1 MTEKK
6 VLIVEDDS
14 RSMKL
19 TRDALQASGY
29 ETEEATSAEDALA
42 KISTSRPDLAVIDIR
57 LPGMDGVELALI
69 LKSDPANEYTPL
81 IAVTAHAMQGEK
93 ERILR
98 AGFRAYLS
106 KPLRFS
112 ELVSTVGGL
121 LSED

>member
-69 LKSDPANEYTPL
+69 LKSDPANEHVPL
-81 IAVTAHAMQGEK
+81 IAVTAYAMPGEK
-93 ERILR
+93 EQILR

>member
-29 ETEEATSAEDALA
+29 ETEEVTSAEDALA
-42 KISTSRPDLAVIDIR
+42 KISTSRPDLAVIDIQ

-69 LKSDPANEYTPL
+69 LKSDPANEPIPL
-81 IAVTAHAMQGEK
+81 IAVTAHAMPGEK

-121 LSED
+121 LGED

>member
-69 LKSDPANEYTPL
+69 LKSDPANEYIPL
-81 IAVTAHAMQGEK
+81 IAVTAHAMPGEK

-121 LSED
+121 LGED

>member
-57 LPGMDGVELALI
+57 LPGMDGVGLALI
-69 LKSDPANEYTPL
+69 LQSDPANEHVPL
-81 IAVTAHAMQGEK
+81 IAVTAYAMPGEK
-93 ERILR
+93 EQILR